1 MRHLLFLSTILLASS
16 FATAQDLTAYEWG
29 ELKKDGYSLPYRILF
44 PLQYDASKKYPV
56 IVFLHGAAEKGFD
69 NKSQLNN
76 GGALFLRDSIRH
88 QYPAIVIFPQ
98 CAANDSWL
106 YFETEQDS
114 IGNIKRVLFPYKKQ
128 PTGTQALLKALLD
141 SLIVSAKA
149 DTSRMYI
156 GGLSQGA
163 MGIYDLLA
171 RYPGFFAGAFPI
183 CGAGNTSLTKKYAG
197 KTALWI
203 FHGEKDPVIDA
214 DYSRTYYRR
223 LKKENADV
231 RYTEYPATGHNS
243 WDKALAEKDLLPWL
257 FSKKKN

>member
-1 MRHLLFLSTILLASS
+1 MRYLFFLCTIVFSS
-16 FATAQDLTAYEWG
+16 FFAVAQDLCAYEWG
-29 ELKKDGYSLPYRILF
+29 QLQKDGYSLPYRILF
-44 PLQYDASKKYPV
+44 PLQYDAAKKYPV
-56 IVFLHGAAEKGFD
+56 VVFLHGAAEKGFD
-69 NKSQLNN
+69 NKAQLNN
-76 GGALFLRDSIRH
+76 GGALFLRDSIRQ

-98 CAANDSWL
+98 CAGNDSWL

-114 IGNIKRVLFPYKKQ
+114 IGNIKRVRFPYKKE
-128 PTGTQALLKALLD
+128 PTGTEALLKALLD
-141 SLIVSAKA
+141 SLIASGKA

-163 MGIYDLLA
+163 MGIYDVLA
-171 RYPGFFAGAFPI
+171 RYPGFFTAAFPI

-203 FHGEKDPVIDA
+203 FHGEKDPVIDV
-214 DYSRTYYRR
+214 DYSRTYFKR